1 MEIKYE
7 YSRKRREFGRPC
19 SFSDLLAEVTVDI
32 PPDPSLADDF
42 IPQDPVDFSVQEGP
56 LMAVHEVNTERTQV
70 CSRGV
75 NHVEG
80 GWPKH
85 IDPKNSE
92 LTTRYRE
99 EVEREEIYTKTI
111 QRLGFVRA
119 CPDPPQAPRAPQSPP
134 EPPRATAVLSL
145 QVMEHY
151 IRQNNTID
159 IYQEYFEEEEEEEEE
174 EEHPSAKT
182 INVIRDPNT
191 PRRMATHLSW
201 HPDGN
206 RAVAVAY
213 CSLDFQ
219 DSRKDMS
226 SDSYIWDLEKPHIPE
241 LSLKPSSPVVTL
253 EYNSKDWHHVL
264 GGCYNGQIVYW
275 DTRKGGLPMEMTPV
289 EFSHRDPV
297 YGACWLPSRTGTE
310 CFSGSTDGQVLWWDI
325 RKMSQPSEKLVLDI
339 TRQDQLKDALGAI
352 SLDFAPAMPTKFL
365 VGTEQ
370 GIIISCNRDAKT
382 PPEKIANIFRSHIGA
397 VYKVTRN
404 PFFPKVFLSVGD
416 WTARI
421 WTEELNDSSSI
432 METKYHTSY
441 LLDACWSPTKPAVF
455 FTARSDGTLDIWDFL
470 FHQKEPSLSLKVSND
485 PLLSLSS
492 QDNGHIVACGTRQGT
507 VSLLEISPGLCT
519 LRKNEKTLT
528 SSVCARSQPHSACSP
543 ALSPDTSQGALCPP
557 WPSAPHLP
565 QMFEREARRE
575 KVLQEKYRERLLREQ
590 ERLRAQPEEQED
602 PQQLFKQAQADFLSS
617 IKAERRRRG
626 LEGSGEVTGRGQPGH
641 QGRDPSKGRGQGEPL
656 SFRMKRV
663 RQLPRRKHRRMPR
676 SVCSSC
682 TFLSPP
688 CQSCCRDEATVPEPG
703 RSPGLSAL
711 LGWQVG
717 NLHSPLTFASLFS
730 FV

>member
-7 YSRKRREFGRPC
+7 YSRKRSEFGRPC

-32 PPDPSLADDF
+32 PPDPTLADDF
-42 IPQDPVDFSVQEGP
+42 IPQDPVDFGVQEGP
-56 LMAVHEVNTERTQV
+56 VLAVHEVNTERAQV
-70 CSRGV
+70 SIRGV

-85 IDPKNSE
+85 VDPKNPE

-99 EVEREEIYTKTI
+99 EVEREEVYTKTV
-111 QRLGFVRA
+111 QRLGFV
-119 CPDPPQAPRAPQSPP
+119 
-134 EPPRATAVLSL
+134 
-145 QVMEHY
+145 MEHF
-151 IRQNNTID
+151 IRQNNSID
-159 IYQEYFEEEEEEEEE
+159 IYEEYFEEEEEEEEE

-219 DSRKDMS
+219 DSRKELN
-226 SDSYIWDLEKPHIPE
+226 SDSYVWDLEKPYAPE
-241 LSLKPSSPVVTL
+241 LTLKPSSPVVTL

-297 YGACWLPSRTGTE
+297 YGAYWLPSRTGTE

-325 RKMSQPSEKLVLDI
+325 RKMSQPSERLVLDI
-339 TRQDQLKDALGAI
+339 SRQDQLKDALGAI
-352 SLDFAPAMPTKFL
+352 SLDFAPILPTKFL

-370 GIIISCNRDAKT
+370 GIIISCNRDSKT

-397 VYKVTRN
+397 VYRVTRN
-404 PFFPKVFLSVGD
+404 PFFPKVFVSVGD

-421 WTEELNDSSSI
+421 WTEELMDSSSI
-432 METKYHTSY
+432 METKYHSSY
-441 LLDACWSPTKPAVF
+441 LLDVCWSPVKPAVF
-455 FTARSDGTLDIWDFL
+455 FTARSDGVLDIWDFL

-485 PLLSLSS
+485 PLLSLCS
-492 QDNGHIVACGTRQGT
+492 QDNGRILGCGTKQGN

-519 LRKNEKTLT
+519 IRKNEKTLT
-528 SSVCARSQPHSACSP
+528 S
-543 ALSPDTSQGALCPP
+543 T
-557 WPSAPHLP
+557 
-565 QMFEREARRE
+565 MFEREARRE
-575 KVLQEKYRERLLREQ
+575 KVLQDKYRERLLREQ
-590 ERLRAQPEEQED
+590 ERLRAQPEEQENA
-602 PQQLFKQAQADFLSS
+602 LETFKQAQADFLSS

-626 LEGSGEVTGRGQPGH
+626 LEVPGE
-641 QGRDPSKGRGQGEPL
+641 DEEGEAAE
-656 SFRMKRV
+656 
-663 RQLPRRKHRRMPR
+663 QE
-676 SVCSSC
+676 
-682 TFLSPP
+682 
-688 CQSCCRDEATVPEPG
+688 QSREEE
-703 RSPGLSAL
+703 
-711 LGWQVG
+711 
-717 NLHSPLTFASLFS
+717 
-730 FV
+730 

>member
-7 YSRKRREFGRPC
+7 YTRKRSEFGRPC
-19 SFSDLLAEVTVDI
+19 SFSDFLAEVTVDI
-32 PPDPSLADDF
+32 PPDPSLAEDF
-42 IPQDPVDFSVQEGP
+42 IPQDPVDFAVQEGP
-56 LMAVHEVNTERTQV
+56 VMALHEVNTERVQV
-70 CSRGV
+70 AIKGV

-99 EVEREEIYTKTI
+99 EVEREEVYTRSV
-111 QRLGFVRA
+111 QRL
-119 CPDPPQAPRAPQSPP
+119 S
-134 EPPRATAVLSL
+134 SL
-145 QVMEHY
+145 MEHY

-159 IYQEYFEEEEEEEEE
+159 IYEEYFEEEEDEEDEEQE
-174 EEHPSAKT
+174 QPSAKT
-182 INVIRDPNT
+182 INVLRDPNT

-201 HPDGN
+201 HPDAN

-213 CSLDFQ
+213 CTLDFQ
-219 DSRKDMS
+219 DSRKDMNF
-226 SDSYIWDLEKPHIPE
+226 DSYIWDLEKPYTPE
-241 LSLKPSSPVVTL
+241 LVLKPSSPVVTL
-253 EYNSKDWHHVL
+253 EYNPKDWHHVL

-297 YGACWLPSRTGTE
+297 YGAFWLPSRTGTE

-325 RKMSQPSEKLVLDI
+325 RKMSQPSERLILDI
-339 TRQDQLKDALGAI
+339 TREDQLKAALGAS
-352 SLDFAPAMPTKFL
+352 SLDFAPVLPTKFL

-397 VYKVTRN
+397 VYRVTRN

-421 WTEELNDSSSI
+421 WTEELMDSSSI

-441 LLDACWSPTKPAVF
+441 LLDACWSPVKPAVF

-470 FHQKEPSLSLKVSND
+470 FHQKEPSLSLRVSND
-485 PLLSLSS
+485 PLLSLCS
-492 QDNGHIVACGTRQGT
+492 QDNGRIIGCGTRQGT

-519 LRKNEKTLT
+519 MRKNEKTLT
-528 SSVCARSQPHSACSP
+528 S
-543 ALSPDTSQGALCPP
+543 T
-557 WPSAPHLP
+557 
-565 QMFEREARRE
+565 MFEREARRE
-575 KVLQEKYRERLLREQ
+575 KVLQDKYRERLLREQ
-590 ERLRAQPEEQED
+590 ERLRAKPEEQED
-602 PQQLFKQAQADFLSS
+602 PQEVFKQAQADFFSN

-626 LEGSGEVTGRGQPGH
+626 ME
-641 QGRDPSKGRGQGEPL
+641 
-656 SFRMKRV
+656 
-663 RQLPRRKHRRMPR
+663 
-676 SVCSSC
+676 
-682 TFLSPP
+682 
-688 CQSCCRDEATVPEPG
+688 VPEESEEG
-703 RSPGLSAL
+703 ETAA
-711 LGWQVG
+711 QQEKQEKE
-717 NLHSPLTFASLFS
+717 
-730 FV
+730 

>member
-7 YSRKRREFGRPC
+7 YSRKRSDFGRPC

-32 PPDPSLADDF
+32 LPDPSLADDF
-42 IPQDPVDFSVQEGP
+42 IPQDPVHFGVQEGP
-56 LMAVHEVNTERTQV
+56 VMALDEVNTQRAEV
-70 CSRGV
+70 SSRGV

-85 IDPKNSE
+85 VDPKNSE
-92 LTTRYRE
+92 LTSRYRE
-99 EVEREEIYTKTI
+99 EVEREEIYTKTV
-111 QRLGFVRA
+111 QRLGV
-119 CPDPPQAPRAPQSPP
+119 
-134 EPPRATAVLSL
+134 
-145 QVMEHY
+145 VMEHY

-159 IYQEYFEEEEEEEEE
+159 IYEEYFEEEEEEEEE

-182 INVIRDPNT
+182 INVVRDPNR
-191 PRRMATHLSW
+191 PRRMATHVSW

-206 RAVAVAY
+206 RAMAVAY

-219 DSRKDMS
+219 DSRKDLS
-226 SDSYIWDLEKPHIPE
+226 FDSYIWDLEKPYTPE
-241 LSLKPSSPVVTL
+241 LTLKPSSPVVTL

-325 RKMSQPSEKLVLDI
+325 RKMSQPSERLVLDI
-339 TRQDQLKDALGAI
+339 TRQDQLKQALGAI
-352 SLDFAPAMPTKFL
+352 SLDFAPILPTKFL

-397 VYKVTRN
+397 VYRVTRN

-421 WTEELNDSSSI
+421 WTEELMDSSSI

-441 LLDACWSPTKPAVF
+441 LLDVCWSPVKPAVF

-470 FHQKEPSLSLKVSND
+470 FHQKEPSLSLRVSND
-485 PLLSLSS
+485 PLLSLCS
-492 QDNGHIVACGTRQGT
+492 QDNGRIIAFGTRQGT

-519 LRKNEKTLT
+519 LRKNEKTL
-528 SSVCARSQPHSACSP
+528 SSA
-543 ALSPDTSQGALCPP
+543 
-557 WPSAPHLP
+557 
-565 QMFEREARRE
+565 MFEREARRE
-575 KVLQEKYRERLLREQ
+575 KVLQDKYRERLLREQ
-590 ERLRAQPEEQED
+590 ERLRVQPEEQED
-602 PQQLFKQAQADFLSS
+602 PQEVFKQAQADFLSS
-617 IKAERRRRG
+617 IKAERQRRG
-626 LEGSGEVTGRGQPGH
+626 LEVAGEGEEGQAAAQEGSKE
-641 QGRDPSKGRGQGEPL
+641 KE
-656 SFRMKRV
+656 
-663 RQLPRRKHRRMPR
+663 
-676 SVCSSC
+676 
-682 TFLSPP
+682 
-688 CQSCCRDEATVPEPG
+688 
-703 RSPGLSAL
+703 
-711 LGWQVG
+711 
-717 NLHSPLTFASLFS
+717 
-730 FV
+730 

>member
-1 MEIKYE
+1 MEIKFE
-7 YSRKRREFGRPC
+7 YTRKRSEFGRPC
-19 SFSDLLAEVTVDI
+19 SFSDFLAEVTVDI

-42 IPQDPVDFSVQEGP
+42 IPQDPVDFAVQEGP
-56 LMAVHEVNTERTQV
+56 VMALHEVNTERAQV
-70 CSRGV
+70 SIQGV

-85 IDPKNSE
+85 VDPKNSE

-99 EVEREEIYTKTI
+99 EVEREEAYTKCI
-111 QRLGFVRA
+111 QRLGIVRP
-119 CPDPPQAPRAPQSPP
+119 CPDPPQSPP

-145 QVMEHY
+145 QVVEHY

-159 IYQEYFEEEEEEEEE
+159 IYEEYFGEEEEEEEE

-182 INVIRDPNT
+182 INVIRDPNA
-191 PRRMATHLSW
+191 PKRMATRMSW
-201 HPDGN
+201 HPDNN

-219 DSRKDMS
+219 DSRKDLNL
-226 SDSYIWDLEKPHIPE
+226 DSYIWDLEKPYTPE
-241 LSLKPSSPVVTL
+241 LTLKPSSPVVTL

-325 RKMSQPSEKLVLDI
+325 RKMSQPSERLILDI
-339 TRQDQLKDALGAI
+339 TRQDQLKNALGAI
-352 SLDFAPAMPTKFL
+352 SLDFAPTMPTKFL

-397 VYKVTRN
+397 VYRVTRS

-421 WTEELNDSSSI
+421 WTEELMDSSSI
-432 METKYHTSY
+432 METKYHTPY
-441 LLDACWSPTKPAVF
+441 LLDTCWSPVKPAVF
-455 FTARSDGTLDIWDFL
+455 FTTRSDGTLDVWDFL
-470 FHQKEPSLSLKVSND
+470 FHQKEPSLSLRVSND

-492 QDNGHIVACGTRQGT
+492 QDNGRIIACGTKQGAVT
-507 VSLLEISPGLCT
+507 LLEISPGLCT

-528 SSVCARSQPHSACSP
+528 S
-543 ALSPDTSQGALCPP
+543 T
-557 WPSAPHLP
+557 
-565 QMFEREARRE
+565 MFEREARRE
-575 KVLQEKYRERLLREQ
+575 KTLQDKYKERLLREQ
-590 ERLRAQPEEQED
+590 ERLRARPEEKED
-602 PQQLFKQAQADFLSS
+602 PQEVFKQARVDFLSS

-626 LEGSGEVTGRGQPGH
+626 LADS
-641 QGRDPSKGRGQGEPL
+641 
-656 SFRMKRV
+656 
-663 RQLPRRKHRRMPR
+663 
-676 SVCSSC
+676 
-682 TFLSPP
+682 
-688 CQSCCRDEATVPEPG
+688 
-703 RSPGLSAL
+703 
-711 LGWQVG
+711 
-717 NLHSPLTFASLFS
+717 
-730 FV
+730 

>member
-7 YSRKRREFGRPC
+7 YTRKRSDFGRPC

-42 IPQDPVDFSVQEGP
+42 IPQDPVDFAVQEGP
-56 LMAVHEVNTERTQV
+56 VMAVHEVNTERAQV
-70 CSRGV
+70 SIRGV

-85 IDPKNSE
+85 VDPKNSE
-92 LTTRYRE
+92 LTSRYRE
-99 EVEREEIYTKTI
+99 EVEREEVYTRTV
-111 QRLGFVRA
+111 QRLGSVRP
-119 CPDPPQAPRAPQSPP
+119 CPDPPQTPP
-134 EPPRATAVLSL
+134 EPPRDTAMLSL
-145 QVMEHY
+145 QVVEHY

-159 IYQEYFEEEEEEEEE
+159 IYEEYFEEEEEEEEE

-182 INVIRDPNT
+182 INVVRDPNT
-191 PRRMATHLSW
+191 PKRMATHLCW
-201 HPDGN
+201 HPDAN

-219 DSRKDMS
+219 DSRKDMN
-226 SDSYIWDLEKPHIPE
+226 SDSYIWDLEKPYTPE
-241 LSLKPSSPVVTL
+241 LTLKPSSPVVTL

-297 YGACWLPSRTGTE
+297 YGAYWLPSRTGTE

-339 TRQDQLKDALGAI
+339 TREDQLKNALGAI
-352 SLDFAPAMPTKFL
+352 SLDFAPTMPTKFL

-397 VYKVTRN
+397 VYSVTRN

-421 WTEELNDSSSI
+421 WTEELMDSSSI

-441 LLDACWSPTKPAVF
+441 LLDVCWSPVKPAVF

-485 PLLSLSS
+485 PLLSLCS
-492 QDNGHIVACGTRQGT
+492 QDNGRIIGCGTRMGT

-528 SSVCARSQPHSACSP
+528 S
-543 ALSPDTSQGALCPP
+543 T
-557 WPSAPHLP
+557 
-565 QMFEREARRE
+565 MFEREARRE
-575 KVLQEKYRERLLREQ
+575 KVLQDKYRERLLREQ
-590 ERLRAQPEEQED
+590 ERLRARPEEKED
-602 PQQLFKQAQADFLSS
+602 PQEVFKQAQADFFST
-617 IKAERRRRG
+617 IKAERRRR
-626 LEGSGEVTGRGQPGH
+626 
-641 QGRDPSKGRGQGEPL
+641 
-656 SFRMKRV
+656 
-663 RQLPRRKHRRMPR
+663 
-676 SVCSSC
+676 
-682 TFLSPP
+682 
-688 CQSCCRDEATVPEPG
+688 
-703 RSPGLSAL
+703 
-711 LGWQVG
+711 
-717 NLHSPLTFASLFS
+717 
-730 FV
+730 